1 MRSKVFKSQCT
12 MIEVL
17 ICFTLNGINH
27 DANRVHLVLKKLT
40 NILKQQTQPYLL
52 LSIFLQDKTR
62 VTQSYKNQ
70 FNLKNFIEH
79 RNGLFW
85 PLVNFDLAISY

>member
-1 MRSKVFKSQCT
+1 MRSKVSKSQCT

-52 LSIFLQDKTR
+52 LSIFLQDKTK
-62 VTQSYKNQ
+62 VTQSYKN
-70 FNLKNFIEH
+70 
-79 RNGLFW
+79 
-85 PLVNFDLAISY
+85 

>member
-27 DANRVHLVLKKLT
+27 DANRVHLVLKELT

-52 LSIFLQDKTR
+52 LSIFLQDKTK
-62 VTQSYKNQ
+62 VTQSYKN
-70 FNLKNFIEH
+70 
-79 RNGLFW
+79 
-85 PLVNFDLAISY
+85 